1 MAVVDTVAVVAAGRR
16 ARKCIRCYGV
26 SLLAAGFDAHAISS
40 GRGGKTII
48 VMIANPDAR
57 TPQGDSDELYIIDIL
72 ERYFL

>member
-1 MAVVDTVAVVAAGRR
+1 
-16 ARKCIRCYGV
+16 
-26 SLLAAGFDAHAISS
+26 LAAGFDAHAISS